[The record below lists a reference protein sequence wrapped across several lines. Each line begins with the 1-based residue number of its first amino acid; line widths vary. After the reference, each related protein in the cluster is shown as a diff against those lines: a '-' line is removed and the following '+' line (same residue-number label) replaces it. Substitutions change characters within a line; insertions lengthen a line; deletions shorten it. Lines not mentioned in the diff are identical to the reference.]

1 MFVGCPK
8 CGAYEISPDLF
19 EELSTLPESD
29 WRIQTL
35 SSEIEHTAEPRM
47 ICKPSN
53 NIPQF
58 FTVGADKPSKLG
70 KSFLRAKAEGRVI
83 TVGTIVRQDSADD
96 KPEK

>member
-1 MFVGCPK
+1 MFVECAK
-8 CGAYEISPDLF
+8 CGAYEISPNLF

-29 WRIQTL
+29 WQIQKL

-83 TVGTIVRQDSADD
+83 TVGTIVHKESEDD
-96 KPEK
+96 KPGK